1 MKTKLVNENFK
12 SDWVKNLLISRGVDG
27 ARLNEFL
34 HPTWANISNPRHLDN
49 IEKAA
54 QAIITAVKTKKHI
67 GLVVDCDVDG
77 ITSATIIYQYL
88 HEIDRDVNIT
98 YFFHDGKQHGLE
110 DCWEKFVDAGVD
122 IVIEPDAG
130 INDRKYHELLGEKDI
145 YTVVLDHHEY
155 EGGGFSTFAIYVDN
169 QTSPNYENKSLAGC
183 GVTWQACRM
192 MDELLHTK
200 NAEKYIDLVALGC
213 ASDVMSPLTFENR
226 AIFDYGFS
234 HIYNP
239 TFKAFCAKQAYSMQ
253 NVVNYTTVAFYVA
266 PLINACMR
274 TGEPEE
280 KLLMYKMFLHPDR
293 AVESHKRGAKGE
305 AVSILEEGLRVLTN
319 VKARQQRLIDQY
331 LGEFRGRILENGL
344 SENNIIVIPL
354 TERDNFTSELNG
366 LLAMKLSG
374 EFHKPCL
381 FLRASGDGLS
391 KGSARNPNGS
401 PISDLKEFYSDCPY
415 VEWAFGHASAHGVAV
430 QTNHLDDFV
439 DWFNKKSSCY
449 VFNENSYEV
458 NFELTPSDT
467 YFERLC
473 TEIGHYDELWGGNNP
488 TPMISMKQ
496 VHLKASDIKVQGKN
510 QDSIKFDVG
519 GVACVMFRCKDI
531 INEINAAGDNLTIN
545 FVGKA
550 NLNEW
555 MGKIS
560 AQLIIEDIEILE
572 DNLLE
577 F

>member
-12 SDWVKNLLISRGVDG
+12 TDWVKNLLISRGIDG

-34 HPTWANISNPRHLDN
+34 HPSLANISNPTNLDN

-54 QAIITAVKTKKHI
+54 QKILNAVSSGHHI
-67 GLVVDCDVDG
+67 GLVIDSDVDG

-88 HEIDRDVNIT
+88 HEIDPNVNIS
-98 YFFHDGKQHGLE
+98 YFFHEGKQHGLE
-110 DCWEKFVDAGVD
+110 DTWENFIEVGVD
-122 IVIEPDAG
+122 VIIEPDAG
-130 INDRKYHELLGEKDI
+130 INDKKYHDLLGEQGI
-145 YTVVLDHHEY
+145 TIVILDHHEY
-155 EGGGFSTFAIYVDN
+155 EGGGFSEYGIYVDN
-169 QTSPNYENKSLAGC
+169 QTSPNYKNKSLAGC
-183 GVTWQACRM
+183 GVTWQTCRM
-192 MDELLHTK
+192 MDQLLSTR
-200 NAEKYIDLVALGC
+200 NADKYIDLVALGC

-234 HIYNP
+234 HVVNP
-239 TFKAFCAKQAYSMQ
+239 TFRAFCEKQAYSMQ
-253 NVVNYTTVAFYVA
+253 NTINYTTVAFYVA

-280 KLLMYKMFLHPDR
+280 KLLMYKMFLHPERIVD
-293 AVESHKRGAKGE
+293 SHKRGAKGE
-305 AVSILEEGLRVLTN
+305 KVSILEEGLRVLTN

-331 LGEFRGRILENGL
+331 LGEFRGRIQESGL

-354 TERDNFTSELNG
+354 TEKDNFTSELNG

-381 FLRASGDGLS
+381 FLRASNDGLS

-401 PISDLKEFYSDCPY
+401 PISDLKDFYSDCPY

-458 NFELTPSDT
+458 NFELRPTDN
-467 YFERLC
+467 YFEQLC
-473 TEIGHYDELWGGNNP
+473 TEIGHYDDLWGGNNP
-488 TPMISMKQ
+488 TPIISMKQ
-496 VHLKASDIKVQGKN
+496 VHLNGKDIKVQGKN
-510 QDSIKFDVG
+510 EDSIKFDVN

-531 INEINAAGDNLTIN
+531 IEQIRAVGDDLVIS

-560 AQLIIEDIEILE
+560 AQLIIEDIEIE
-572 DNLLE
+572 KNNPLE

>member
-12 SDWVKNLLISRGVDG
+12 SDWVKNLLIARGVDG
-27 ARLNEFL
+27 AHMEEFL
-34 HPTWANISNPRHLDN
+34 HPTWANISSPTYLDN
-49 IEKAA
+49 VEKAA
-54 QAIITAVKTKKHI
+54 RAILTAVKTKKHI

-77 ITSATIIYQYL
+77 IASATIIYRYL
-88 HEIDRDVNIT
+88 HEVDPDVNIT

-110 DCWEKFVDAGVD
+110 DCWEKFIEAEVD

-130 INDRKYHELLGEKDI
+130 INDRKYHELLGEKNI

-183 GVTWQACRM
+183 GVTWQTCRM
-192 MDELLHTK
+192 MDQIRDTK
-200 NAEKYIDLVALGC
+200 DADKYVDLVALGC
-213 ASDVMSPLTFENR
+213 ASDVMSPLTYENR

-234 HIYNP
+234 HVQNP
-239 TFKAFCAKQAYSMQ
+239 TFKAFCDKQAYSMQ
-253 NVVNYTTVAFYVA
+253 NIINYTSVAFYVA

-280 KLLMYKMFLHPDR
+280 KLLMYKMFLHPER
-293 AVESHKRGAKGE
+293 IVESHKRGAKGE
-305 AVSILEEGLRVLTN
+305 SVSILEEGLRVLTN

-331 LGEFRGRILENGL
+331 LGSFRGKILENGL

-354 TERDNFTSELNG
+354 TDEDDFTSELNG

-381 FLRASGDGLS
+381 FLRASNDGLS

-439 DWFNKKSSCY
+439 KWFNEKSSCY
-449 VFNENSYEV
+449 TFNENSYEV
-458 NFELTPSDT
+458 NFELRPTDT
-467 YFERLC
+467 YFESLC
-473 TEIGHYDELWGGNNP
+473 TEIGHFDALWGGNNP
-488 TPMISMKQ
+488 TPIISMKQ
-496 VHLKASDIKVQGKN
+496 VHLKASDIKIQGKN
-510 QDSIKFDVG
+510 QDSIKFDVND
-519 GVACVMFRCKDI
+519 VACVMFRCKDI
-531 INEINAAGDNLTIN
+531 INEINAAGNDLVIN
-545 FVGKA
+545 FIGKA
-550 NLNEW
+550 NLNSW
-555 MGKIS
+555 LGKTS
-560 AQLIIEDIEILE
+560 AQLIIEDIEILK
-572 DNLLE
+572 DDPLE

>member
-12 SDWVKNLLISRGVDG
+12 TDWVKNLLISRGVDG

-34 HPTWANISNPRHLDN
+34 HPSWANISNPTDLDN
-49 IEKAA
+49 IDRAA
-54 QAIITAVKTKKHI
+54 QKIINAIDSGYHI
-67 GLVVDCDVDG
+67 GLVIDSDVDG

-88 HEIDRDVNIT
+88 HEIDPNVNIT
-98 YFFHDGKQHGLE
+98 YFFHEGKQHGLE
-110 DCWEKFVDAGVD
+110 DTWENFIEAGVD

-130 INDRKYHELLGEKDI
+130 INDKKYHDLLGAQGI
-145 YTVVLDHHEY
+145 TTVILDHHEY
-155 EGGGFSTFAIYVDN
+155 EGGGFSEYGIYVDN
-169 QTSPNYENKSLAGC
+169 QTSSNYKNKSLAGC
-183 GVTWQACRM
+183 GVTWQTCRRI
-192 MDELLHTK
+192 DELLNTR
-200 NAEKYIDLVALGC
+200 NADKYIDLVALGC

-234 HIYNP
+234 HVVNP
-239 TFKAFCAKQAYSMQ
+239 TFKAFCDKQAYSMQ
-253 NVVNYTTVAFYVA
+253 NIINYTTVAFYVA

-280 KLLMYKMFLHPDR
+280 KLLMYKMFLHPERIVD
-293 AVESHKRGAKGE
+293 SHKRGAKGE
-305 AVSILEEGLRVLTN
+305 RVSILEEGLRVLTN

-354 TERDNFTSELNG
+354 TEKDDFTSELNG

-381 FLRASGDGLS
+381 FLRASDDGLS

-401 PISDLKEFYSDCPY
+401 PISDLKSFYSDCPY

-430 QTNHLDDFV
+430 QTKHLNDFV
-439 DWFNKKSSCY
+439 DWFNEKSSCY

-458 NFELTPSDT
+458 NFELVPSDN

-473 TEIGHYDELWGGNNP
+473 TEIGHYDDLWGGNNP
-488 TPMISMKQ
+488 TPTISMKQ

-510 QDSIKFDVG
+510 QDSIKFDVN
-519 GVACVMFRCKDI
+519 GVACVMFRCKDV
-531 INEINAAGDNLTIN
+531 INEINAAGNDLTIS

-572 DNLLE
+572 DNPLE